1 MNGPACRLKV
11 AEFDVAKIVTVV
23 GAVSSLVDVEIIT
36 LTPPAGGSLL
46 RVTVHV
52 VEADGVSTAGLQ
64 ASEEMITG
72 DTRAMVV
79 LAELP
84 L

>member
-11 AEFDVAKIVTVV
+11 AEFDATKIVTVV

-36 LTPPAGGSLL
+36 LTPPAGGLLL
-46 RVTVHV
+46 RVTVHM

-64 ASEEMITG
+64 TSEEMITG
-72 DTRAMVV
+72 DTSAIVV

>member
-1 MNGPACRLKV
+1 LKV

-36 LTPPAGGSLL
+36 LTPSAGGSLL